1 MHRSRQTYD
10 WFSIEKLIYNVTEKI
25 WKNLSFNITFFIC
38 FRWFYMIQMISYP
51 SINQIGY
58 VLSNAYSI
66 SFCYR
71 YGISIPIDRILWLYK
86 WKYIITN
93 IEKFT
98 WKNEFQKYFNW
109 NLEYH
114 QSVVSFLT
122 LGTQIKSISIKYL
135 TKSFYA
141 VRSSFLVIC

>member
-58 VLSNAYSI
+58 VLSNTHSI
-66 SFCYR
+66 SFCYT
-71 YGISIPIDRILWLYK
+71 Y
-86 WKYIITN
+86 
-93 IEKFT
+93 IEKFI

-122 LGTQIKSISIKYL
+122 LGIQIKSISIKYL